1 MNSDVKPEWRSLY
14 KPPLSKRVGDIQWR
28 VLHGAIAV
36 NSFISVMNPEVSP
49 ECPFCL
55 QKETIFHAFMYCFR
69 LEPLF
74 VKLKELFCRLNENFS
89 IETFILGFK
98 YLQKKR
104 FICQL
109 LNFILG
115 QAKLAVYISRKNKIE
130 QRSSDDV
137 YVCFL
142 TLVKSRVLIDFQFY
156 RTMKDL
162 STFEQIWCSHGA
174 LCVLSEDVLVFS
186 L

>member
-1 MNSDVKPEWRSLY
+1 MI
-14 KPPLSKRVGDIQWR
+14 IQWR
-28 VLHGAIAV
+28 VLNGAIAV

-55 QKETIFHAFMYCFR
+55 QRETIFHAFMYCFR

-74 VKLKELFCRLNENFS
+74 VKPKVLFCRLNEFFL

-98 YLQKKR
+98 YFQKKL

-115 QAKLAVYISRKNKIE
+115 QAKLAMYIAKRIRLNKG
-130 QRSSDDV
+130 
-137 YVCFL
+137 
-142 TLVKSRVLIDFQFY
+142 LVMMI
-156 RTMKDL
+156 M
-162 STFEQIWCSHGA
+162 
-174 LCVLSEDVLVFS
+174 CVF
-186 L
+186 